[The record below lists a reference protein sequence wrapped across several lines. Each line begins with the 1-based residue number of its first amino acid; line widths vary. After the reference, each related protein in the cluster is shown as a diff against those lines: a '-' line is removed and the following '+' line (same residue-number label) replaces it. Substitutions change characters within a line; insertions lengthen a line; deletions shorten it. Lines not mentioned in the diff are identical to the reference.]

1 MFPKSF
7 SHGRR
12 VRATGST
19 RFPDGSSRQG
29 AANPLE
35 PARISSRQY
44 TATGERVSW
53 VLGFLLCGPGFL
65 FGQVAPPL
73 PSGDGR
79 DLVATACAQCH
90 ALRPIATKRD
100 GVGGWRATVE
110 EMVIRGAQLLPE
122 EAETVI
128 RYLAANFGPGLNPMQ
143 TGVLPPGSAVSS
155 PGAPAGNVSLP
166 AGSGKEAVEA
176 RCAICHDLGRVVGS
190 RRTREEWE
198 RITRNMI
205 ERGPQAPPDQVQTII
220 SYLTAQ
226 FGKTGE

>member
-12 VRATGST
+12 MNATGS
-19 RFPDGSSRQG
+19 
-29 AANPLE
+29 
-35 PARISSRQY
+35 
-44 TATGERVSW
+44 W
-53 VLGFLLCGPGFL
+53 VLSFLLFGPGFL
-65 FGQVAPPL
+65 FGQAATPL

-79 DLVATACAQCH
+79 DLVATACTQCH

-110 EMVIRGAQLLPE
+110 EMVIRGAQLFPE

-155 PGAPAGNVSLP
+155 PGAPASSVSLP